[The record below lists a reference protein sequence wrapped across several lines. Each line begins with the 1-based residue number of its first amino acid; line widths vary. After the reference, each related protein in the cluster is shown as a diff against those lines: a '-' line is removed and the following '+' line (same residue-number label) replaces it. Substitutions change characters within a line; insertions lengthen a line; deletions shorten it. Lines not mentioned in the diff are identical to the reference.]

1 MKDLKALAME
11 RVPAALVPRRWRA
24 LEQNDNAPAG
34 RIRAVGREQ
43 EPSFSSSPDSKTAKT
58 SLADPRP
65 KTSSNSRAAK
75 SKASR
80 MPRTQ
85 HDRRIF
91 VMSLMAAVPAVLV
104 ALILLWE
111 GAYTDKVKWTLTV
124 VIVGFWLGFSHA
136 VRERVVFPL
145 QTLSNLLAALREGD
159 FSIRARGA
167 THDDPLG
174 EAMLEVNFLGQ
185 ILREQ
190 RLGALEATALLRTVM
205 AEIEVAIFAF
215 DLDQKLRLVNRAGER
230 LLAQPAERVIGRS
243 AAELGLADCLAGE
256 GSRTLQMS
264 FPGGAGRWEVHRG
277 TFRERGAPHQLLVV
291 SDLSRA
297 LREEER
303 QAWQRLLRV
312 LGHELNNS
320 LAPIKSIAGSLEG
333 LVAREPRPPDWKDDM
348 KRGLGVISARAASL
362 GRFMEAYSRLARLPL
377 PRLQP
382 LSVSELIKR
391 VVRLETRV
399 NIALSHGPE
408 VTLRADGDQ
417 LEQLLINLLRNA
429 VEASL
434 ETGGGVTVGWRKIGG
449 QLELWVEDEG
459 PGLSNTSNL
468 FVPFFTTKPGGSG
481 IGLVLS
487 RQIAEAHG
495 GSLTLEDRRDA
506 RGCQARL
513 RLPL

>member
-1 MKDLKALAME
+1 MKDLKARAAE
-11 RVPAALVPRRWRA
+11 RVPGTLFPRRWRTLA
-24 LEQNDNAPAG
+24 ANDERAREASYPFDKSEERASVSPEG
-34 RIRAVGREQ
+34 TRTQSATQARI
-43 EPSFSSSPDSKTAKT
+43 KTA
-58 SLADPRP
+58 SLLPPP
-65 KTSSNSRAAK
+65 KPKVQPPARASN
-75 SKASR
+75 
-80 MPRTQ
+80 
-85 HDRRIF
+85 HDLRIF
-91 VMSLMAAVPAVLV
+91 LMSLMGGIPAVFV
-104 ALILLWE
+104 ALFLLWD
-111 GAYTDKVKWTLTV
+111 GQYTDKVKWTLSV
-124 VIVGFWLGFSHA
+124 VIGGFWLGFSYA

-167 THDDPLG
+167 AHDDALG

-215 DLDQKLRLVNRAGER
+215 DGEQKLRLVNRAGER
-230 LLAQPAERVIGRS
+230 LLSQPAERVIGRS
-243 AAELGLADCLAGE
+243 AAELGLEDCLSGE
-256 GSRTLQMS
+256 GTRTLQMS
-264 FPGGAGRWEVHRG
+264 FPGGAGRWEVHRSI
-277 TFRERGAPHQLLVV
+277 FRERGAPHQLLVL

-333 LVAREPRPPDWKDDM
+333 LVAREPRPTDWKDDM
-348 KRGLGVISARAASL
+348 QRGLGVISARAASL
-362 GRFMEAYSRLARLPL
+362 GRFMEAYSRLALLPL

-382 LSVSELIKR
+382 LSVSAMVKR
-391 VVRLETRV
+391 LVGLETRLA
-399 NIALSHGPE
+399 IGLSPGPE

-417 LEQLLINLLRNA
+417 LEQLLINVLRNA
-429 VEASL
+429 VDASL
-434 ETGGGVTVGWRKIGG
+434 ETGGGVTVGWRKAGA
-449 QLELWVEDEG
+449 QLEVWIDDEG

-495 GSLTLEDRRDA
+495 GSLTLENRRGA